1 VGKNGKEAGDRMKF
15 IATFTGQH
23 IDYSDVR
30 PEHIVIEDIA
40 VALSHLCRFAG
51 HVPEFYSV
59 AQHGVLCSQLTPPE
73 FALEALLHD
82 AAEAYCL
89 DLPSPLKRLLPAYK
103 EIEGRLDNAIRQR
116 FDLPLTPSK
125 VIKQVDLMMLAT
137 ERRDLNL
144 DPGSDW
150 PMLAGISPT
159 TRLTVT
165 PLMPREAR
173 ALFLS
178 RFQELTTG

>member
-1 VGKNGKEAGDRMKF
+1 M
-15 IATFTGQH
+15 
-23 IDYSDVR
+23 
-30 PEHIVIEDIA
+30 
-40 VALSHLCRFAG
+40 
-51 HVPEFYSV
+51 
-59 AQHGVLCSQLTPPE
+59 
-73 FALEALLHD
+73 
-82 AAEAYCL
+82 

-103 EIEGRLDNAIRQR
+103 EIEARLDNAIRQR

-144 DPGSDW
+144 DPGNDW
-150 PMLAGISPT
+150 PMLAGVSPT

>member
-1 VGKNGKEAGDRMKF
+1 MKF
-15 IATFTGQH
+15 IATLSGQH
-23 IDYSDVR
+23 IDYSDIR
-30 PEHIVIEDIA
+30 PEHIAIEDIA
-40 VALSHLCRFAG
+40 VALSHQCRFAG

-59 AQHGVLCSQLTPPE
+59 AQHVVLCSQLVPAE

-89 DLPSPLKRLLPAYK
+89 DLPSPLKRLLPDYK
-103 EIEGRLDNAIRQR
+103 AIENRIDCAIRQR
-116 FDLPLTPSK
+116 FNLPMTPSK
-125 VIKQVDLMMLAT
+125 VIKEVDLVILAT

-144 DPGSDW
+144 DIDSDW

-159 TRLTVT
+159 TQLTVN
-165 PLMPREAR
+165 PLIPRQAQ

>member
-1 VGKNGKEAGDRMKF
+1 MKF
-15 IATFTGQH
+15 IATLSGQH

-30 PEHIVIEDIA
+30 PEHIAIDDIA
-40 VALSHLCRFAG
+40 VALSNLCRFAG

-82 AAEAYCL
+82 AAEAYCQ
-89 DLPSPLKRLLPAYK
+89 DLPSPLKRLLPVYK
-103 EIEGRLDNAIRQR
+103 EIEARLDNAIRQR
-116 FDLPLTPSK
+116 FNLPLTPSK

-159 TRLTVT
+159 TRLTIR
-165 PLMPREAR
+165 PLMPRQAR

-178 RFQELTTG
+178 RFQELTAG